1 MKKQQTAKSSSS
13 LSEIPQWVKDRKL
26 VKPTARKQGGQ
37 QVDNAPNISQ
47 SMANLKRS
55 TLKGKFGGK
64 LQKDGEYDKM
74 DYNNLPAR
82 WFDQDKKMR
91 MRQKAKVP
99 FQKPPMRPYP
109 THLPAT
115 KRRRHFGKGIEHSD
129 ARVKLLRVYDAE
141 IDYYASKGIYDTASD
156 SNSGIGIGS
165 SNFGNEKIYLKDGTQ
180 MMDNAGDTFKSNTE
194 DTSAVSTSLEQP
206 LKHTDEFSRTIATS
220 ANGAAEDEDFL
231 RLDMS
236 KIPLDRFDNPSMFET
251 KSPEEW
257 LKSTATGKSPYYA
270 GGVWSWR
277 PCQIEEYDAYT
288 QKYKIKF
295 TELGKSKFVKRLNL
309 QFDGETDKTFQNRL
323 KYANNSR
330 EAAKAII
337 RYDYFL
343 ENQPDNS
350 VESIPDWTLNGIA
363 RRIGVALKTLESAL
377 VKELVEDV
385 GRRYKRACKKLFC
398 TSH

>member
-1 MKKQQTAKSSSS
+1 
-13 LSEIPQWVKDRKL
+13 
-26 VKPTARKQGGQ
+26 
-37 QVDNAPNISQ
+37 
-47 SMANLKRS
+47 MANLNRS
-55 TLKGKFGGK
+55 TSKGKFGGK
-64 LQKDGEYDKM
+64 LQKNDEYDRM

-109 THLPAT
+109 PHLPAT
-115 KRRRHFGKGIEHSD
+115 KRQRHFGKGIEHSD
-129 ARVKLLRVYDAE
+129 ARVKLLRVYDTE
-141 IDYYASKGIYDTASD
+141 IDYYASKGIYDTV
-156 SNSGIGIGS
+156 SNSNSDTDIDS
-165 SNFGNEKIYLKDGTQ
+165 SNFANEKIYLNGGTQ
-180 MMDNAGDTFKSNTE
+180 MMENAGGTNKSVA
-194 DTSAVSTSLEQP
+194 DDSSAVSTFLEQP
-206 LKHTDEFSRTIATS
+206 LKHRDELSKIATS
-220 ANGAAEDEDFL
+220 VNEAVEDEDFL

-295 TELGKSKFVKRLNL
+295 TEMGKSKFVKRLYL
-309 QFDGETDKTFQNRL
+309 QFDGETDEAFQSRL
-323 KYANNSR
+323 KYAKNSR
-330 EAAKAII
+330 EAAKATI

-343 ENQPDNS
+343 ENQPDSS

-363 RRIGVALKTLESAL
+363 RRIGAALKTLESAL

-385 GRRYKRACKKLFC
+385 GSRYKRACKKLFC